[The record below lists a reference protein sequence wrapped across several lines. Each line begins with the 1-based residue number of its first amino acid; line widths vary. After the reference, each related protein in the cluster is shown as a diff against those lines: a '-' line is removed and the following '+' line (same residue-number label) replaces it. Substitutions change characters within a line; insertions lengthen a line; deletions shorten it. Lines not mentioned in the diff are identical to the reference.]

1 MQRQYNADSDAVYTS
16 LVSLG
21 VCLRTGAFI
30 NPIND
35 AVSKRASPVV
45 NDDIGE
51 SVKNLLEKL
60 KGISIKDR
68 YNPQKVILNPHH
80 LTTLDDVRSGKQ
92 PGIPVDLI
100 LAQHMNLNKY
110 ASKWVLV
117 RITYC

>member
-1 MQRQYNADSDAVYTS
+1 M
-16 LVSLG
+16 
-21 VCLRTGAFI
+21 
-30 NPIND
+30 
-35 AVSKRASPVV
+35 

-51 SVKNLLEKL
+51 SVKTLLEKL

-100 LAQHMNLNKY
+100 LA
-110 ASKWVLV
+110 
-117 RITYC
+117 

>member
-1 MQRQYNADSDAVYTS
+1 M
-16 LVSLG
+16 VSIG

-35 AVSKRASPVV
+35 SVNKKTSPVV
-45 NDDIGE
+45 NDDIGV

-68 YNPQKVILNPHH
+68 YNPSKVITNPHH
-80 LTTLDDVRSGKQ
+80 LTTLDDVRGGKQ

-100 LAQHMNLNKY
+100 LA
-110 ASKWVLV
+110 
-117 RITYC
+117 